1 MLDWSTLTD
10 MCLTLVG
17 VFTVEEVLLEKREG
31 PVRPLDEAVLGLL
44 GGLQVN
50 WELFS
55 GSMETSTTV
64 R

>member
-1 MLDWSTLTD
+1 

-17 VFTVEEVLLEKREG
+17 VCTVEQVLLEKREG